1 MKVTFRWLAIP
12 LILLIAVGGNNA
24 GMAIYTNSSSVKKSS
39 VASQKTDLEVAVPE
53 TATISRNDGKSSL
66 TGSLSNF
73 SDKDVTISAN
83 GYSEAV
89 PLPQIKSIEF
99 NGDVWIKGQAL
110 PARIRGITKTLEG
123 LPVGSFKLD
132 SSQKSA
138 VISLKTMTSRGLERF
153 FKDTAN
159 KPFGV
164 KAIILE
170 RSDELTIKIAEI
182 E

>member
-1 MKVTFRWLAIP
+1 MKINFRWLMIP
-12 LILLIAVGGNNA
+12 LSLLIVVAGNND
-24 GMAIYTNSSSVKKSS
+24 GMAIYTNSSSVKKSYIS
-39 VASQKTDLEVAVPE
+39 SQNTDLEVAIPE

-83 GYSEAV
+83 GYSETV
-89 PLPQIKSIEF
+89 PLTQIKSIEF

-110 PARIRGITKTLEG
+110 PAQIRGITKTLEG
-123 LPVGSFKLD
+123 LPVRSFKLD
-132 SSQKSA
+132 NSQKSA
-138 VISLKTMTSRGLERF
+138 IISLKTMTSRGLERF
-153 FKDTAN
+153 LKDAAN

-170 RSDELTIKIAEI
+170 RSDVLTIKIAEI

>member
-12 LILLIAVGGNNA
+12 LSLLIAVGDNNA
-24 GMAIYTNSSSVKKSS
+24 GMAIYTNSSSAKKSYFS
-39 VASQKTDLEVAVPE
+39 SQKTDLEVAVPE

-66 TGSLSNF
+66 TGSLSDF

-83 GYSEAV
+83 GYSETV
-89 PLPQIKSIEF
+89 PLTQIKSIEF
-99 NGDVWIKGQAL
+99 NGDIWIKGRAL

-123 LPVGSFKLD
+123 MPVGSFKLG
-132 SSQKSA
+132 SSQKNA

-153 FKDTAN
+153 LKDTAN
-159 KPFGV
+159 KPFGM

-170 RSDELTIKIAEI
+170 SI
-182 E
+182 

>member
-1 MKVTFRWLAIP
+1 MKVTFRWLVIA
-12 LILLIAVGGNNA
+12 LILSSAVWGSNA
-24 GMAIYTNSSSVKKSS
+24 SMAIYTNASSAKSSSVS
-39 VASQKTDLEVAVPE
+39 SQKTDLEVVVPE
-53 TATISRNDGKSSL
+53 TATIFRNDGKSSL

-73 SDKDVTISAN
+73 SEKDVTISAN

-89 PLPQIKSIEF
+89 PLAQIKSIEF

-123 LPVGSFKLD
+123 LPVRSFKLD
-132 SSQKSA
+132 NSQKSA

-153 FKDTAN
+153 LKDTAN
-159 KPFGV
+159 KSFGV
-164 KAIILE
+164 KSIFIE
-170 RSDELTIKIAEI
+170 RSDELTIKITEI

>member
-1 MKVTFRWLAIP
+1 MKINFRWLAIP
-12 LILLIAVGGNNA
+12 LCLLIAFAGNNA
-24 GMAIYTNSSSVKKSS
+24 GMAIYSNSSSVKKSYVS
-39 VASQKTDLEVAVPE
+39 SQKMDLEVAVPE
-53 TATISRNDGKSSL
+53 TATISRSEGKSSL
-66 TGSLSNF
+66 TGNLSNF

-83 GYSEAV
+83 GYSEKV
-89 PLPQIKSIEF
+89 PLTQIKSIEF
-99 NGDVWIKGQAL
+99 NGDVWIKGQKL
-110 PARIRGITKTLEG
+110 PAQIRGITKILEG

-132 SSQKSA
+132 NSQKSA

-153 FKDTAN
+153 LKDTAN

-170 RSDELTIKIAEI
+170 QSDKLTIKIAEI